1 MTAITGAWKGCAQR
15 LVTAVAAMVLTACS
29 LAPVPMD
36 STERD
41 RIASEA
47 LQRLF
52 EGQESLDK
60 PLTLAEA
67 TARAIKYHADNRIR
81 MMEDAAA
88 VAQLDVAKFDLLP
101 KLTASAGYTTRNND
115 SFGFGFSPGGSI
127 ATNPSASTERSHT
140 TASAGFAWNILDFG
154 VSYFRAKQLGD
165 QVLIAEERRRKAIQ
179 TLMND
184 VRLAWWRA
192 EAAQRLLPG
201 IDELFRIVE
210 QAVDRTRIIEARKLL
225 PPLQTA
231 TMRRALLDLEQQIS
245 LRRQELAQAKVEL
258 AALINVRPGSEF
270 AIADRAS
277 GRSRMLDLTA
287 DVEMLESTALKN
299 RPELAEE
306 GYKARI
312 TESEARKA
320 ILGILPGLSFDI
332 GANYDSNRFLVNNAW
347 TSAGLSMA
355 FNLVKVFSLPA
366 LNRSAEAQRK
376 VDEARRLA
384 MAMAILTQTRISA
397 VRYKLVAHEFGV
409 WDDASRDDDL
419 IVKYLESSAQVG
431 IDTELELI
439 RAKARAMISRINR
452 DLSNANLEATVA
464 RLYNSVGYDA
474 VPKGA
479 EQKGIAELSRMIEAR
494 FSELQSASF
503 TERADPKAPSVAID
517 SVSGVDT
524 GVARLLTV
532 GLERV
537 LKLSNAVRES
547 AGGGDFG
554 VALTIDLGPERS
566 GGRTAAV
573 KVRVRDRTPSG
584 NSPASY
590 EFRTTLSEPI
600 DQEQWQVVGE
610 GVAYRVLGGISGVKM
625 TASAGGTAAL
635 ADASVASLAEESV
648 APADKPDSG
657 PGLALQLDVEL
668 RSLTQGAI
676 TRLEG
681 VREFSEP

>member
-1 MTAITGAWKGCAQR
+1 MIAITRALIKGGQSLTIAG
-15 LVTAVAAMVLTACS
+15 VAMVLSSCS
-29 LAPVPMD
+29 LAPVPLD
-36 STERD
+36 TAERE
-41 RIASEA
+41 RIASES

-52 EGQESLDK
+52 ADQEALVK

-101 KLTASAGYTTRNND
+101 KLTASAGYSTRNND
-115 SFGFGFSPGGSI
+115 SFGFGFSPGGAI

-140 TASAGFAWNILDFG
+140 NMSVGFAWNILDFG

-165 QVLIAEERRRKAIQ
+165 QVLIAEERRRKAVQ
-179 TLMND
+179 TLMSD

-192 EAAQRLLPG
+192 ETAQRLLPA
-201 IDELFRIVE
+201 IDELFILVD

-245 LRRQELAQAKVEL
+245 LRRQELAQGKVEL
-258 AALINVRPGSEF
+258 AALINVPPGSEVS
-270 AIADRAS
+270 IADRAS
-277 GRSRMLDLTA
+277 SQGRALDLTA
-287 DVEMLESTALKN
+287 DIGMLEVAALKN

-320 ILGILPGLSFDI
+320 ILGILPGLSFDV

-347 TSAGLSMA
+347 TSAGLSVA
-355 FNLVKVFSLPA
+355 FNLVKVFSMPA
-366 LNRSAEAQRK
+366 LNRSAEAQKK

-397 VRYKLVAHEFGV
+397 VRYKLVAHEFSV
-409 WDDASRDDDL
+409 WDDASKDDDL
-419 IVKYLESSAQVG
+419 IVRYLESSTQVG

-439 RAKARAMISRINR
+439 RAKARALISRINR
-452 DLSNANLEATVA
+452 DLSKANVEAAIA

-479 EQKGIAELSRMIEAR
+479 EQHGIAELTRMIESR
-494 FSELQSASF
+494 FSELQTVNFS
-503 TERADPKAPSVAID
+503 ERVAAKAPSVAID
-517 SVSGVDT
+517 SVLGLEP
-524 GVARLLTV
+524 GVAQFLRL
-532 GLERV
+532 GLERI
-537 LKLSNAVRES
+537 LKLSNVTLEKE
-547 AGGGDFG
+547 GEGDLG
-554 VALTIDLGPERS
+554 VSLSIDLGPEKS
-566 GGRTAAV
+566 GGRTAVV
-573 KVRVRDRTPSG
+573 KVRVRDRTPSALG
-584 NSPASY
+584 GTSY
-590 EFRTTLSEPI
+590 EFKTTLSDPI

-610 GVAYRVLGGISGVKM
+610 GVAYRVLGGLSGLKM
-625 TASAGGTAAL
+625 TKSTANTAAI
-635 ADASVASLAEESV
+635 ADASIAGLTDANAASAVSPAES
-648 APADKPDSG
+648 SG
-657 PGLALQLDVEL
+657 LVLQIDTEF
-668 RSLTQGAI
+668 RSLVQRSFS
-676 TRLEG
+676 RLEG
-681 VREFSEP
+681 VSEIIQP

>member
-1 MTAITGAWKGCAQR
+1 MGLSACA
-15 LVTAVAAMVLTACS
+15 
-29 LAPVPMD
+29 LAPVPLD
-36 STERD
+36 SAERD
-41 RIASEA
+41 RIASES

-88 VAQLDVAKFDLLP
+88 IAQLDVAKFDLLP

-140 TASAGFAWNILDFG
+140 NLSVGFAWNILDFG

-165 QVLIAEERRRKAIQ
+165 QVLIAEERRRKAVQ

-192 EAAQRLLPG
+192 ETAQRLLPA
-201 IDELFRIVE
+201 IDELFVIVE
-210 QAVDRTRIIEARKLL
+210 QAVERTRIIEARKLL

-258 AALINVRPGSEF
+258 AALINVRPGSEVF
-270 AIADRAS
+270 IADRAPGS
-277 GRSRMLDLTA
+277 GKVLDLTA
-287 DVEMLESTALKN
+287 DIGMLEIAALKN

-320 ILGILPGLSFDI
+320 ILSILPGLTFDL

-366 LNRSAEAQRK
+366 LNRSAEAQKK

-452 DLSNANLEATVA
+452 DLSNANVEAAIA

-479 EQKGIAELSRMIEAR
+479 EQQGVAELTRTIEAR
-494 FSELQSASF
+494 FSELQSTSF
-503 TERADPKAPSVAID
+503 TERSDPKTPSVAVD
-517 SVSGVDT
+517 SVSGVDP
-524 GVARLLTV
+524 GVAQLLRL

-537 LKLSNAVRES
+537 LKLSNVVPEATGS
-547 AGGGDFG
+547 GDFG
-554 VALTIDLGPERS
+554 VALSVDLGAEKS

-573 KVRVRDRTPSG
+573 KVRVRNRTSSEPTV
-584 NSPASY
+584 ASY
-590 EFRTTLSEPI
+590 EFKTTLSEPV

-610 GVAYRVLGGISGVKM
+610 GVAYRVLGGLGGVKM
-625 TASAGGTAAL
+625 TRTVPSASAI
-635 ADASVASLAEESV
+635 ADVSVASLDDWQTE
-648 APADKPDSG
+648 PAGSETGEPR
-657 PGLALQLDVEL
+657 LALQLDTEF
-668 RSLTQGAI
+668 RSLVQRAL

-681 VREFSEP
+681 VRESFQP